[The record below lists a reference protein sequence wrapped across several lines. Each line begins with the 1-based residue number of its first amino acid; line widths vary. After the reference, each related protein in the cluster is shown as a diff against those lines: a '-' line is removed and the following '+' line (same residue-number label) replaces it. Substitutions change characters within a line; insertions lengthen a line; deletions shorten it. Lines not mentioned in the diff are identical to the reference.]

1 MTKECAADVAGAIL
15 PDGRVNIEFL
25 QREIASDLSNDAR
38 YSAED
43 GMKKRA
49 VHLSKYRAGIVSLKT
64 LDLFNFEVLHKPG
77 CLTFPFCNK

>member
-1 MTKECAADVAGAIL
+1 LFKKSKNQNLFFFLTHWLLTKRFEIAMSKPESTDDAAGAIL
-15 PDGRVNIEFL
+15 PDGRVNIDFL

-49 VHLSKYRAGIVSLKT
+49 VHLSKYL
-64 LDLFNFEVLHKPG
+64 LL
-77 CLTFPFCNK
+77 